1 MQGVGGQT
9 VVEPGQQKRHCNKGG
24 AQQASQDRIEQLER
38 QGGPFVA
45 AVEAT
50 RMPMVVTDPTL
61 ANNPIIYANSAF
73 LEMCGYERDEVLG
86 QNYHFLSGENTDP
99 KVAGEIDAALGAR
112 QNINIEVQCYTKAGV
127 PIWVAQQVSP
137 VKDDQGR
144 IVQHFSSFIDITH
157 RKLTEERLRR
167 LTEELERRVRNRT
180 KRLQQANEQL
190 KEEVERRAA
199 LEGVLRAALEDKQEL
214 VQQKV
219 FMIKEVNHRIKNTL
233 QAAQSL
239 LLIQASGE
247 SSDTVKDALQSAGR
261 RLARL
266 AEVHELLYRT
276 EGFQTIDVAEY
287 LDVLCRGLLTSF
299 STDPDQVSLSLETD
313 EVLWGPDLV
322 LPLALIV
329 NEAVSNSLK
338 YAFPQGRRG
347 HIAVEL
353 RSAPQTLYRL
363 TIHDDG
369 VGLPEDRRPNS
380 LGLKLI
386 DVFAEQLRGSAVV
399 GNDDGAVVTVT
410 FPA

>member
-1 MQGVGGQT
+1 MI
-9 VVEPGQQKRHCNKGG
+9 EPGQQKQQRNTGH
-24 AQQASQDRIEQLER
+24 AQQEAQDRIELLER

-61 ANNPIIYANSAF
+61 ANNPIIYANAAF

-86 QNYHFLSGENTDP
+86 QNYHFLGGENTDP
-99 KVAGEIDAALGAR
+99 EVADAIDTALGAR
-112 QNINIEVQCYTKAGV
+112 RSINIEVQFYTKSGTA
-127 PIWVAQQVSP
+127 IWVAQQVSP

-167 LTEELERRVRNRT
+167 LTEELERRVRTRT
-180 KRLQQANEQL
+180 KRLEQANEQL

-214 VQQKV
+214 VRQKV

-239 LLIQASGE
+239 LLVQASGE
-247 SSDTVKDALQSAGR
+247 SSATVKDALQSAGR

-276 EGFQTIDVAEY
+276 EGFQTIDVARY

-299 STDPDQVSLSLETD
+299 SADPDQVSLSLEAD
-313 EVLWGPDLV
+313 EILWGPDLV

-329 NEAVSNSLK
+329 NEAVSNALK

-353 RSAPQTLYRL
+353 HSAPQTLYRL
-363 TIHDDG
+363 TIRDDG
-369 VGLPEDRRPNS
+369 VGLPDDRGSNS

-386 DVFAEQLRGSAVV
+386 DIFAEQLRGSAVLR
-399 GNDDGAVVTVT
+399 NDNGAVVTVT